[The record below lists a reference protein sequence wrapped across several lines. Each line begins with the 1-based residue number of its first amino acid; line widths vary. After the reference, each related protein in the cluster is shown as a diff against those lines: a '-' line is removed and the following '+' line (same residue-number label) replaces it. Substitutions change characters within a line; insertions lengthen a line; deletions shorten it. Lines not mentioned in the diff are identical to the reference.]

1 LTNAGATARGF
12 DTLWVNAHLATMT
25 PGGAPYGTI
34 ADGALG
40 SRDGSI
46 AWVGARADLPGAPER
61 LAVRVVDAGGRWIT
75 PGLVDPHTHLV
86 FGGDRVGDFE
96 RRVAGESYA
105 AAASGGG
112 SGIAHTVAMTRAADE
127 ETLFRTAARRLRAM
141 IANGTTTV
149 EIKSGYGL
157 DVDTELRML
166 RVARRL
172 GSELG
177 IGVRTTYLG
186 AHVVPPEYAERR
198 GEYLAL
204 VCDVMLPRVARE
216 GLADAV
222 DVFCDT
228 IAFSTEESARVLDAA
243 QRLGLAVKVHADQ
256 IAGTGAAA
264 LAAQHGALSADHLEH
279 TGAAGVEAL
288 ARAGT
293 VAVLLP
299 GAYHYLRETVK
310 PPVALLRAHGVPIAL
325 ATDCNPGTSPVLAL
339 PAVMNL
345 ACVLFGLTPE
355 ESVVA
360 ATRNAARALGLNDRG
375 ELRAGARCDLAF
387 WDTGSPAEL
396 CYWLG
401 ASPCAGVVAGG
412 HVVYDGAQGV
422 GAP

>member
-1 LTNAGATARGF
+1 MATPPTY
-12 DTLWVNAHLATMT
+12 DTLWVNARLATMT
-25 PGGAPYGTI
+25 PGGAPYGAI
-34 ADGALG
+34 ADGALAA
-40 SRDGSI
+40 RDGSI
-46 AWVGARADLPGAPER
+46 AWAGARADLPGAPER
-61 LAVRVVDAGGRWIT
+61 LATRVIDARGRLIT
-75 PGLVDPHTHLV
+75 PGLVDPHTHVV

-96 RRVAGESYA
+96 RRIAGESYV
-105 AAASGGG
+105 AAASAG

-127 ETLFRTAARRLRAM
+127 QTLFENAARRLRAM
-141 IANGTTTV
+141 IANGTTAV

-172 GSELG
+172 GDELG
-177 IGVRTTYLG
+177 ITVRATYLG
-186 AHVVPPEYAERR
+186 AHVVPPEYAARR
-198 GEYLAL
+198 DDYLAL

-228 IAFSTEESARVLDAA
+228 IAFSVEESARVLAA
-243 QRLGLAVKVHADQ
+243 ARRLGLAVKVHADQ
-256 IAGTGAAA
+256 IADTGAGA
-264 LAAQHGALSADHLEH
+264 LAAHNGALSADHLEH

-339 PAVMNL
+339 PAAMNL
-345 ACVLFGLTPE
+345 ACMLFGLTPE
-355 ESVVA
+355 ESVLAV
-360 ATRNAARALGLNDRG
+360 TRNAARALGLTDRG

-387 WDTGSPAEL
+387 WDAASPAEL

-401 ASPCAGVVAGG
+401 ASPCAGVVVGG
-412 HVVYDGAQGV
+412 RGV
-422 GAP
+422 GDGVPGVGSP

>member
-1 LTNAGATARGF
+1 MPAYE
-12 DTLWVNAHLATMT
+12 TLWINARLATMT
-25 PGGAPYGTI
+25 PGGAPYGAI
-34 ADGALG
+34 ADGALAA
-40 SRDGSI
+40 RDGTI
-46 AWVGARADLPGAPER
+46 AWVGPRADLPDAPER
-61 LAVRVVDAGGRWIT
+61 LAARVIDAGGRWIT
-75 PGLVDPHTHLV
+75 PGLIDPHTHLV

-96 RRVAGESYA
+96 RRVAGQSYA
-105 AAASGGG
+105 AAATGG
-112 SGIAHTVAMTRAADE
+112 SGIAHTVAMTRATDE
-127 ETLFRTAARRLRAM
+127 VTLFRDAAKRLRTM

-157 DVDTELRML
+157 DVDTELRLL

-172 GSELG
+172 GDELG

-198 GEYLAL
+198 DDYLAL
-204 VCDVMLPRVARE
+204 VCDVMLPRIARE

-228 IAFSTEESARVLDAA
+228 VAFSAEESARVLDAA

-256 IAGTGAAA
+256 IADTGAAA
-264 LAAQHGALSADHLEH
+264 LAARYGALSADHIEH
-279 TGAAGVEAL
+279 TGSDGVAAL

-299 GAYHYLRETVK
+299 GAFHYLQESVK

-325 ATDCNPGTSPVLAL
+325 ATDCNPGTSPVLTL
-339 PAVMNL
+339 PTAMNL

-355 ESVVA
+355 ESVA
-360 ATRNAARALGLNDRG
+360 GATRNAARALGLGDRG
-375 ELRAGARCDLAF
+375 ELRAGARCDLAL
-387 WDTGSPAEL
+387 WDASSPAEL

-401 ASPCAGVVAGG
+401 ASPCAGVVIGG
-412 HVVYDGAQGV
+412 E
-422 GAP
+422 PR

>member
-1 LTNAGATARGF
+1 MASPQMYDTVWINAR
-12 DTLWVNAHLATMT
+12 LATMT
-25 PGGAPYGTI
+25 PGGEPYGAI
-34 ADGALG
+34 VDGALAAREG
-40 SRDGSI
+40 AI
-46 AWVGARADLPGAPER
+46 AWVGARADLPDAPER
-61 LAVRVVDAGGRWIT
+61 LAARVIDAGGRWIT

-86 FGGDRVGDFE
+86 FGGDRVRDFE
-96 RRVAGESYA
+96 RRVAGESYVA
-105 AAASGGG
+105 AAGGG

-127 ETLFRTAARRLRAM
+127 ETLFRGAARRLRTM

-157 DVDTELRML
+157 DIETELRLL

-172 GSELG
+172 GDELG
-177 IGVRTTYLG
+177 ACVRTTYLG
-186 AHVVPPEYAERR
+186 AHVVPPEYAGRR
-198 GEYLAL
+198 EEYLAL

-228 IAFSTEESARVLDAA
+228 IAFSPDESARVLDAA
-243 QRLGLAVKVHADQ
+243 RRLGLAVKVHADQ
-256 IAGTGAAA
+256 IADTGAAA
-264 LAAQHGALSADHLEH
+264 LAAHHGALSADHLEH

-339 PAVMNL
+339 PAAMNL

-355 ESVVA
+355 ESVA
-360 ATRNAARALGLNDRG
+360 AVTRNAARALGLADRG
-375 ELRAGARCDLAF
+375 ELRAGLRCDLAL
-387 WDTGSPAEL
+387 WDAGSPAEL

-401 ASPCAGVVAGG
+401 GSPCVGVVIG
-412 HVVYDGAQGV
+412 
-422 GAP
+422 GAPH